1 MVDLDRFQAANLRT
15 MDPWNVFEK
24 AACWFTIWVSCSNA
38 SSSFGVLV
46 GPRWERREEGEELN
60 ETQWCGNPGKDVSVK
75 EGEVEDGSQWPW
87 RDRSHADFPRVMP

>member
-46 GPRWERREEGEELN
+46 GPSEVAEEGRGRGTE
-60 ETQWCGNPGKDVSVK
+60 
-75 EGEVEDGSQWPW
+75 
-87 RDRSHADFPRVMP
+87 